1 MRKGFNLIE
10 VLIVMVILG
19 ILVTIIIPSYRH
31 SAVRA
36 KEAVLKENLF
46 QIRDAINKYYYDK
59 KKYPTSLKDLVA
71 SRYLRDLPVDP
82 ITNQADWKLIH
93 LEPAEDEDFDPE
105 LMEGIID
112 VSSRATGTAQ
122 DGTRYFDW

>member
-10 VLIVMVILG
+10 VLIVMAILG
-19 ILVTIIIPSYRH
+19 ILVVIIIPSYKH
-31 SAVRA
+31 SVIRA

-59 KKYPTSLKDLVA
+59 NKYPTSLNDLVA
-71 SRYLRDLPVDP
+71 GRYLRDLPADP
-82 ITNQADWKLIH
+82 ITNQKDWKLIH
-93 LEPAEDEDFDPE
+93 PEPAEDEDFDPE

-112 VSSRATGTAQ
+112 VSSRATGTAL
-122 DGTRYFDW
+122 DGTRYSDW

>member
-31 SAVRA
+31 SIIRA

-46 QIRDAINKYYYDK
+46 QIRDAINKYYHDK

-82 ITNQADWKLIH
+82 INNQADWKLIH
-93 LEPAEDEDFDPE
+93 LEPAEDEFYDPE
-105 LMEGIID
+105 LIEGIID
-112 VSSRATGTAQ
+112 ISSRSTGTAQ
-122 DGTRYFDW
+122 DGTRYSDW